1 MTLIFIDGL
10 APQTRR
16 GGVFKFL
23 IEQGNLEKSAIG
35 KILVTGGM
43 ATAEIDTNQPER
55 LIKRIDSAL
64 LDGSTIQAWL
74 QLADEQLDTY
84 FKEQQY
90 WLSLEA
96 QAERARMV
104 ERGPD
109 LENSFTNLIIK
120 SEDVTLGGRVAVRLA
135 PKNEQR
141 PLPWSKLSV
150 GTPIILAAQDAPA
163 EEARRGLISQM
174 RRTYLEVILNRPLD
188 ELEER
193 PLFTVSRSQDEVG
206 RQRMTQAL
214 SRVAGASNNRL
225 ADLRDVILG
234 KLPAQFA
241 SETAVQPHL
250 LAPLNPAQQDALRHA
265 MQARDVALVHGP
277 PGTGKTTTIVA
288 IIRAAIQ
295 AGEKVLACAP
305 SNTAVDNLCE
315 ALANAGE
322 NVIRLGH
329 PARIADSL
337 LPYTLDAQ
345 VAEHDEYK
353 LAKKLRKEAM
363 GLRDSAGK
371 WRRGKPERGA
381 KRAMQAEASDLLR
394 EARQLEN
401 RAVEQLLDQA
411 PVLLSTLMGLDSS
424 LIGGRQFDLCVVDE
438 AGQTT
443 QAATWIPIV
452 RANRVVLAGDHLQLP
467 PTILSKQAADSG
479 FSVSLLEALMARDE
493 AHLSRQLVVQYRMN
507 EAIMAFSS
515 VQFYD
520 DTLVADA
527 SVKSHLLADL
537 PTVSGQDEVLNTA
550 VTFIDTAGA
559 SYDESLEEDG
569 SSRLNREEAN
579 LIVKKVTLLLTQGLT
594 PDDIGII
601 TPYSAQ
607 VRLLR
612 ELLGDDIEI
621 FSVDGFQGREKE
633 AILMSL
639 VRANEDG
646 EIGFLAETRRMNVAL
661 TRARRK
667 LLVVGDSATITSHPF
682 FADLVTHWE
691 TTGAYRSVWEEF

>member
-411 PVLLSTLMGLDSS
+411 PVLLSTLTGLDSS